1 MWEDREDAHGAV
13 RICVSARHGAM
24 TARTLDGVKVL
35 DLSRVLAGPWS
46 TQILA
51 DLGAE
56 VIKIELPGNGDDT
69 RAWGPPYL
77 TGADGEPEIGESAYY
92 LSCNRNKRSAAI
104 NLADPAGAEIIRKL
118 AAEADILVENFKVG
132 GLKKYGLDYASISAI
147 NPRLV
152 YCSITGFGQTGPYV
166 DRGGYDFVAQGMGGF
181 MSITGEEDGPSL
193 RAGVAMCDLST
204 GMFATVSM
212 LAALRHAERTGE
224 GQQID
229 VSLLDTQIAMLA
241 NQAMNYLVG
250 GVVPGRLGNRHPTV
264 VPYKTFEVAD
274 GVMIIAIG
282 NDRQF
287 RAFCEEM
294 GEPRLADDPRFATSR
309 ARLTNRDAIEAIV
322 QDLVRDHTRDSLM
335 ERFVAKGVP
344 AGPVNSVKDIFEDP
358 FVEARRTVHRFV
370 REDGVE
376 IPTVAYPGK
385 LSRTP
390 ADYRHCP
397 PRVGEH
403 TREILK
409 DWLTLDDDTL
419 DTLAGSGAIAQR
431 SR

>member
-1 MWEDREDAHGAV
+1 
-13 RICVSARHGAM
+13 M
-24 TARTLDGVKVL
+24 TARALDGVKVL

-56 VIKIELPGNGDDT
+56 VIKIELPGHGDDT

-77 TGADGEPEIGESAYY
+77 HGPDGEPELGESAYY

-104 NLADPAGAEIIRKL
+104 NLADPAGAELIRRL

-132 GLKKYGLDYASISAI
+132 GLKKYGLDYAGICAI
-147 NPRLV
+147 NPRIV

-181 MSITGEEDGPSL
+181 MSITGEEDGPPL

-204 GMFATVSM
+204 GMFATVSI

-229 VSLLDTQIAMLA
+229 ISLLDTQITMLA
-241 NQAMNYLVG
+241 NQSMNWLVG
-250 GVVPGRLGNRHPTV
+250 GVNPGRLGNRHPTV
-264 VPYKTFEVAD
+264 VPYKTFAVAD

-294 GEPRLADDPRFATSR
+294 GVPELARDERFVTSR
-309 ARLTNRDAIEAIV
+309 DRLVNRDAIERTV
-322 QDLVRDHTRDSLM
+322 QDLVRHHSRDELM
-335 ERFVAKGVP
+335 ARFVAKGVP

-358 FVEARRTVHRFV
+358 FVEARKTVHRFV

-376 IPTVAYPGK
+376 IPSVAYPGK
-385 LSRTP
+385 FSRTP
-390 ADYRHCP
+390 ADYRYRP
-397 PRVGEH
+397 PHVGEH
-403 TREILK
+403 TSDILR
-409 DWLTLDDDTL
+409 DWLALGDDELDA
-419 DTLAGSGAIAQR
+419 LARGGAIEQR
-431 SR
+431 PR